1 MEERRR
7 AIAELVN
14 KMGSVSIAQLKEAFP
29 EVSEMT
35 IRNDIKALDREHK
48 LVRVYGG
55 VRSLEFAVGADGL
68 FDVRRNQNVDAKAAI
83 AAKAAKLVRPN
94 TTIYLDSGSTLAK
107 FAAALPDE
115 HLMVFTCGIYNVMEL
130 GHFDTVDVIVPGG
143 TLNRYNMCLHG
154 SRAIREIRKLRF
166 DQVFI
171 GAASYSKTAPT
182 RKPSLSAHA
191 SSRQSRRYC
200 CSIQPNWAKSRRLP
214 SAISTSLTSSS
225 PMATCP
231 PIFSS
236 VAPPRASTSYNAAA
250 TPKPNSNAKKKR
262 RHRCD
267 AASLS

>member
-1 MEERRR
+1 MKERRR
-7 AIAELVN
+7 AIVELVN
-14 KMGSVSIAQLKEAFP
+14 KMSSVSIAQLKEAFP

-143 TLNRYNMCLHG
+143 TLNVHKTGNKRRGAKVAHLV
-154 SRAIREIRKLRF
+154 IRIPIA
-166 DQVFI
+166 QFI
-171 GAASYSKTAPT
+171 EGTYS
-182 RKPSLSAHA
+182 
-191 SSRQSRRYC
+191 
-200 CSIQPNWAKSRRLP
+200 
-214 SAISTSLTSSS
+214 
-225 PMATCP
+225 
-231 PIFSS
+231 
-236 VAPPRASTSYNAAA
+236 
-250 TPKPNSNAKKKR
+250 SNATVL
-262 RHRCD
+262 HHNGAVFD
-267 AASLS
+267 GTPHNGQDISSG

>member
-7 AIAELVN
+7 AIVELVN
-14 KMGSVSIAQLKEAFP
+14 KMSSVSIAQLKEAFP

-68 FDVRRNQNVDAKAAI
+68 FDVRRNQNVDAKTTI

-94 TTIYLDSGSTLAK
+94 TTIYLDSGSTLAT
-107 FAAALPDE
+107 FAAQLPDE

-171 GAASYSKTAPT
+171 GAASYSKTAG
-182 RKPSLSAHA
+182 LSCGSDEEAELKRA
-191 SSRQSRRYC
+191 CLEQAEQKVLLLDST
-200 CSIQPNWAKSRRLP
+200 KLGK
-214 SAISTSLTSSS
+214 ISTFAICDIDQFDVIVTDGNMPADFLER
-225 PMATCP
+225 C
-231 PIFSS
+231 
-236 VAPPRASTSYNAAA
+236 AAA
-250 TPKPNSNAKKKR
+250 GV
-262 RHRCD
+262 D
-267 AASLS
+267 VL

>member
-7 AIAELVN
+7 AIVELVN

-171 GAASYSKTAPT
+171 GAASYSKTAG
-182 RKPSLSAHA
+182 LSCGSDEEAELKRA
-191 SSRQSRRYC
+191 CLEQAEQKVLLLDST
-200 CSIQPNWAKSRRLP
+200 KLGK
-214 SAISTSLTSSS
+214 ISTFAIWDIDQFDVIVTDGNMPADFLERCT
-225 PMATCP
+225 
-231 PIFSS
+231 
-236 VAPPRASTSYNAAA
+236 AAGV
-250 TPKPNSNAKKKR
+250 
-262 RHRCD
+262 D
-267 AASLS
+267 VL